1 MQFKTISKKKFEESK
16 NKILKE
22 NNIVQKQNNIYN
34 IVEENNSFVS
44 KSEKTIFIHPACFN
58 EDEIY
63 NTIKTAYEQANNP
76 DGVYFGLYNQRS
88 DGIFEDATDYVPK
101 KYKNNIIQI
110 NSYSPFTRGVG
121 LARLNSLMLHRDQ
134 DYGMQIDAHTI
145 FKKDWDKYLIN
156 QIEELKKIHEKSII
170 SFTPFPYEINED
182 SERII
187 YLGNSS
193 PAIKIINKDDPNFY
207 FANKDGEHD
216 YPAETFFV
224 SGNFIFAD
232 LSFFKEIFPDP
243 RIAFGGEEHTT
254 ALRACTRGYK
264 IFVTKESPIFSLGK
278 TEKQRHNTWS
288 GVKEI
293 RNSDI
298 NFGIEMKNENNIV
311 NKILSGKII
320 GDFGAPT
327 KESYEEY
334 IKNIKYDYRTRTAI
348 SD

>member
-1 MQFKTISKKKFEESK
+1 MKFKTIPEEKFK
-16 NKILKE
+16 NIKNNFIKKE
-22 NNIVQKQNNIYN
+22 NNFIKK
-34 IVEENNSFVS
+34 ENNFIKKENSIVN
-44 KSEKTIFIHPACFN
+44 KKTIFIHPACFN

-63 NTIKTAYEQANNP
+63 NTIKTAYEQASNP
-76 DGVYFGLYNQRS
+76 DRVYFGLYNQRS
-88 DGIFEDATDYVPK
+88 DGIFKDATDFVSKEYH
-101 KYKNNIIQI
+101 NNIIQI
-110 NSYSPFTRGVG
+110 NCHSPFVRGIG

-156 QIEELKKIHEKSII
+156 EIEELKKVHEKSII
-170 SFTPFPYEINED
+170 SFTPYPYEINEN

-187 YLGNSS
+187 YLGNAF
-193 PAIKIINKDDPNFY
+193 PGIKIINKDDPNFF
-207 FANKDGEHD
+207 FANKEGEHD

-224 SGNFIFAD
+224 AGGFIFAD

-278 TEKQRHNTWS
+278 TEQLRYDTWA

-298 NFGIEMKNENNIV
+298 NFAIEMRNKNNIV
-311 NKILSGKII
+311 NKILTGKII

-327 KESYEEY
+327 KELYEQY
-334 IKNIKYDYRTRTAI
+334 IKDIKYDYREQQ
-348 SD
+348 